1 MNAGRVTIDTNV
13 LVYAV
18 DGKAGDRH
26 VRALNLVDAAVDWD
40 SVLVL
45 QVLNEFFA
53 VTTGKGKLDPAEAAT
68 SVDEWLRLFPVHAAG
83 PGTLRHA
90 MAAVREHRLSFW
102 DAMLWATAREA
113 GCGILLTED
122 FQHGRV
128 LGGVRFHNPFLES
141 GPMLPPE

>member
-18 DGKAGDRH
+18 DREAGERH
-26 VRALNLVDAAVDWD
+26 LRALRPVDAAVDWD
-40 SVLVL
+40 CVLVL

-53 VTTGKGKLDPAEAAT
+53 VATGKGKMDPAEAAA
-68 SVDEWLRLFPVHAAG
+68 SVEEWLRLFPVHAAG

-113 GCGILLTED
+113 GCGLLLTED

-128 LGGVRFHNPFLES
+128 LGAVRFHNPFLED
-141 GPMLPPE
+141 GPILLPD

>member
-18 DGKAGDRH
+18 DGKAGERH
-26 VRALNLVDAAVDWD
+26 LRALRLVNAAVDWD

-53 VTTGKGKLDPAEAAT
+53 VTTGKGKMDPAEAAT
-68 SVDEWLRLFPVHAAG
+68 SVEEWLRLFPVHAAG

-90 MAAVREHRLSFW
+90 MAAGYGASAPPATRFLLSSQQARLARNGGTSYICRER
-102 DAMLWATAREA
+102 DRPETRE
-113 GCGILLTED
+113 
-122 FQHGRV
+122 
-128 LGGVRFHNPFLES
+128 P
-141 GPMLPPE
+141 